1 VPGLARL
8 LTPARRRPF
17 ASALLEECAAASGA
31 RVAPGEAAYA
41 LQPSGAAALA
51 AATAALALQPWQA
64 APAAAVLAARGSA
77 SGAGAL
83 MALAALLDSAA
94 LRPARGSAGRGASKQ
109 PRPRHALALALGPGI
124 TAEGLVLELP

>member
-1 VPGLARL
+1 MLARL
-8 LTPARRRPF
+8 LPVFRCARPF
-17 ASALLEECAAASGA
+17 AAALVEECEAATGTRVAAAD
-31 RVAPGEAAYA
+31 AAYA

-51 AATAALALQPWQA
+51 AATSSLRLAPWQL

-83 MALAALLDSAA
+83 MSLAAVLDGAA
-94 LRPARGSAGRGASKQ
+94 LRAARPAHAT
-109 PRPRHALALALGPGI
+109 RPRHALALALGPGV